1 MYPYLSYKGRGS
13 SWVEM
18 RRQRPTA
25 TPEDF
30 NGLVQLQ
37 VVRSFRGYVSILL
50 LLLYTEYSQQS
61 FMSITGRRMSGCY
74 TCYKI
79 KMDCLEL

>member
-30 NGLVQLQ
+30 NGLVQLAAGG
-37 VVRSFRGYVSILL
+37 SFVQRLCIHTSTSII
-50 LLLYTEYSQQS
+50 Y
-61 FMSITGRRMSGCY
+61 
-74 TCYKI
+74 
-79 KMDCLEL
+79 